1 MTKKDSQDITEEDRD
16 KLASVIRVTRKQRIV
31 VTHGTDTMIQT
42 AQHVDDKSGVTNKIV
57 VFTGSFLPEA
67 FKGSD
72 AGFNIGVAVG
82 AAQSLTE
89 AGVYVC
95 MGGAVI
101 PVSMAQRSHET
112 GIFGFKHVH

>member
-1 MTKKDSQDITEEDRD
+1 MTKKDSQDITEDDRD
-16 KLASVIRVTRKQRIV
+16 RLVSVIRVTRKQRIV
-31 VTHGTDTMIQT
+31 VTHGTDTLIQT
-42 AQHVDDKSGVTNKIV
+42 AEYVDRRVSDKVV

-72 AGFNIGVAVG
+72 AGFNVGVAVG

-101 PVSMAQRSHET
+101 PASMAQRCTKT
-112 GIFGFKHVH
+112 GIFEYKED